1 MYRAGLILA
10 GLAAGM
16 VTFGGSALAVSPSVT
31 AESVQSPFDPSN
43 PYQTGE
49 TARAL
54 DFGERNNFGVD
65 NDLVQ
70 LDALEV
76 LSRLGVL
83 SHLVGN

>member
-16 VTFGGSALAVSPSVT
+16 VTFGGSALAVSPNVT
-31 AESVQSPFDPSN
+31 AESVQSPIDLPDPF
-43 PYQTGE
+43 QAQDT
-49 TARAL
+49 TRAL
-54 DFGERNNFGVD
+54 NFGERNNFGVD

-83 SHLVGN
+83 SHLLGN